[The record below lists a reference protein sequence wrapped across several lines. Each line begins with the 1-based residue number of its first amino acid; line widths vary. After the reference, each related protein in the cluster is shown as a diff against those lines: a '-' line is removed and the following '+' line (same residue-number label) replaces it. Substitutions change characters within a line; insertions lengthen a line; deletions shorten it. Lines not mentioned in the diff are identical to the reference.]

1 MGKPPWLPVVA
12 ALSLATTTARNSLCA
27 DYCAAAN
34 SDACCAICGAT
45 DVVSIH
51 NAYERSSGRAIGD
64 GLYAAAYLAEVWKP
78 TVTPSPSPQAAD
90 PPAEMTE
97 GPVDAAPGTAP
108 NSTQTSPQ
116 NSPVGRVP
124 QESPSVRARVKTWEA
139 NNPKKQIITFGRP
152 PSSRSPSPS
161 LEPRTV
167 AKPPPPLPVEATLA
181 PVRATSPA
189 VATSLSPSGSLA
201 SLASLS
207 VRDDVS
213 VASGLGTPHETDDD
227 AEWTTVR
234 IRNRKTGEATAV
246 RVKKGTDV
254 RELVDR
260 YASSKNKAGRV
271 RVTNVTKKA
280 VPCPTRPL
288 ERLSSKVW
296 KEEAPP
302 LPPAPVRRPGFLALA
317 VIGLAAGAG
326 AGLGFV
332 GYSRSA
338 KPPAAARPLLHISGM
353 EAALADARAARDAL
367 NRSFVAERR
376 GHEAAV
382 AAARA
387 EASDARAPPKLRHAA
402 APRRRG
408 GPRRRRGGGRRKRG
422 ALGGRFR
429 GPRGEPRRARAR
441 RGRGARLIASAPNA
455 ATPSPSRRAPSASSP
470 RAPRRRS
477 CRRCCAAP
485 RGSPRCFCV
494 APAPVVVVGPR
505 RRASRRCRRS
515 TPPSPRRPGRP
526 PPRAVPPPGPSCRP
540 GPSRA
545 RRRRRGSRR
554 RRRAAAA
561 AEPRPRGERA
571 LIHAPLAFLNGL
583 FAGGEEKRRPGAASR
598 LAGIAVAAAFILA
611 PDDGRTW

>member
-34 SDACCAICGAT
+34 SDASCAICGAT

-51 NAYERSSGRAIGD
+51 NAYERRSGRAIGD

-78 TVTPSPSPQAAD
+78 TVFALRSDVTPSPSPQAAD

-296 KEEAPP
+296 KEEAAP
-302 LPPAPVRRPGFLALA
+302 LPPAPRRRSGFLALA
-317 VIGLAAGAG
+317 VVGLAASRALASPGIPVRGAARRAAAAPHLGHGGRPRRRARG
-326 AGLGFV
+326 ARRAEPQL
-332 GYSRSA
+332 RRR
-338 KPPAAARPLLHISGM
+338 AARPRGRRRAQQRRGLDAAAAELRHA
-353 EAALADARAARDAL
+353 AALADA
-367 NRSFVAERR
+367 
-376 GHEAAV
+376 AAV
-382 AAARA
+382 RDGAAA
-387 EASDARAPPKLRHAA
+387 E
-402 APRRRG
+402 
-408 GPRRRRGGGRRKRG
+408 
-422 ALGGRFR
+422 
-429 GPRGEPRRARAR
+429 
-441 RGRGARLIASAPNA
+441 
-455 ATPSPSRRAPSASSP
+455 
-470 RAPRRRS
+470 
-477 CRRCCAAP
+477 
-485 RGSPRCFCV
+485 
-494 APAPVVVVGPR
+494 
-505 RRASRRCRRS
+505 
-515 TPPSPRRPGRP
+515 
-526 PPRAVPPPGPSCRP
+526 
-540 GPSRA
+540 
-545 RRRRRGSRR
+545 
-554 RRRAAAA
+554 AAA
-561 AEPRPRGERA
+561 AEARWEA
-571 LIHAPLAFLNGL
+571 V
-583 FAGGEEKRRPGAASR
+583 FADLEASR
-598 LAGIAVAAAFILA
+598 DALARRGAERWF
-611 PDDGRTW
+611 

>member
-34 SDACCAICGAT
+34 SDAEAARSAARRT
-45 DVVSIH
+45 SSIH

-64 GLYAAAYLAEVWKP
+64 GSTRPRTSPGLKP
-78 TVTPSPSPQAAD
+78 TVTLSPSPQAAD

-167 AKPPPPLPVEATLA
+167 AKPPP
-181 PVRATSPA
+181 R
-189 VATSLSPSGSLA
+189 
-201 SLASLS
+201 

-213 VASGLGTPHETDDD
+213 VASGLDAATTDDD

-271 RVTNVTKKA
+271 RVTNATKK
-280 VPCPTRPL
+280 PPL
-288 ERLSSKVW
+288 SDAPPSLSSKVW

-317 VIGLAAGAG
+317 VIGLAAGGRGPGFGIRASSPSG
-326 AGLGFV
+326 AATRPP
-332 GYSRSA
+332 SRA
-338 KPPAAARPLLHISGM
+338 
-353 EAALADARAARDAL
+353 
-367 NRSFVAERR
+367 RR
-376 GHEAAV
+376 GLDAAP
-382 AAARA
+382 
-387 EASDARAPPKLRHAA
+387 PPKLRHAA
-402 APRRRG
+402 APDAAAVRDGAAAEAAENEARWEAAFADLEASRARALQRRSALIARHRAESYRDAVAVAAG
-408 GPRRRRGGGRRKRG
+408 AVGVVATGAATALLPPLLRRAARLA
-422 ALGGRFR
+422 ALFL
-429 GPRGEPRRARAR
+429 RRARAR
-441 RGRGARLIASAPNA
+441 RRRRPRGAA
-455 ATPSPSRRAPSASSP
+455 ALAALPPKYAAV
-470 RAPRRRS
+470 A
-477 CRRCCAAP
+477 AAP
-485 RGSPRCFCV
+485 RAV
-494 APAPVVVVGPR
+494 L
-505 RRASRRCRRS
+505 
-515 TPPSPRRPGRP
+515 

-540 GPSRA
+540 GRPGAAPGGGSPAAPPPPLRPNSAA
-545 RRRRRGSRR
+545 RR
-554 RRRAAAA
+554 A
-561 AEPRPRGERA
+561 A

>member
-1 MGKPPWLPVVA
+1 M
-12 ALSLATTTARNSLCA
+12 
-27 DYCAAAN
+27 
-34 SDACCAICGAT
+34 T
-45 DVVSIH
+45 D
-51 NAYERSSGRAIGD
+51 
-64 GLYAAAYLAEVWKP
+64 
-78 TVTPSPSPQAAD
+78 
-90 PPAEMTE
+90 
-97 GPVDAAPGTAP
+97 GPVDAALGTAP

-167 AKPPPPLPVEATLA
+167 AKPPPLP
-181 PVRATSPA
+181 
-189 VATSLSPSGSLA
+189 
-201 SLASLS
+201 

-296 KEEAPP
+296 KEEAAPV
-302 LPPAPVRRPGFLALA
+302 PPAPRRRSGFLALA
-317 VIGLAAGAG
+317 VVGLAAGAG
-326 AGLGFV
+326 AGLGRAAADEARAAAAEAKWEAAV
-332 GYSRSA
+332 ADLEASRGARGSRRGERGVPSA
-338 KPPAAARPLLHISGM
+338 SRPAAPSSSARGAAAR
-353 EAALADARAARDAL
+353 ALPPKY
-367 NRSFVAERR
+367 
-376 GHEAAV
+376 AAV
-382 AAARA
+382 AAA
-387 EASDARAPPKLRHAA
+387 P
-402 APRRRG
+402 
-408 GPRRRRGGGRRKRG
+408 GP
-422 ALGGRFR
+422 
-429 GPRGEPRRARAR
+429 
-441 RGRGARLIASAPNA
+441 
-455 ATPSPSRRAPSASSP
+455 
-470 RAPRRRS
+470 
-477 CRRCCAAP
+477 
-485 RGSPRCFCV
+485 
-494 APAPVVVVGPR
+494 
-505 RRASRRCRRS
+505 
-515 TPPSPRRPGRP
+515 PRRPGRP
-526 PPRAVPPPGPSCRP
+526 AALAVP
-540 GPSRA
+540 A
-545 RRRRRGSRR
+545 RRGRAAGRRRQ
-554 RRRAAAA
+554 RAAAA